1 MITLEVI
8 AGQST
13 GSIFE
18 LDSAVASI
26 GRAPT
31 NQVVLPDYHLSGE
44 HGQIFREDDRYI
56 YRDLRSTNGSRI
68 VRGGQ
73 ELVLDGPAGSGRW
86 EAALEDG
93 DKLVLGDPAEPVV
106 LACRVQ

>member
-8 AGQST
+8 AGQSA
-13 GSIFE
+13 GSVFE
-18 LDSAVASI
+18 LDGTVTSI

-68 VRGGQ
+68 VRGTD
-73 ELVLDGPAGSGRW
+73 EMILDGSPRW
-86 EAALEDG
+86 EAQLEDG
-93 DKLVLGDPAEPVV
+93 DRLVLGNPAEQPVV
-106 LACRVQ
+106 LTCHVR